1 MHTSRRRFLK
11 AGGAA
16 LAGAALPGT
25 PALAQQSAPIK
36 VGVLTVQS
44 GVLASIGEGGLRGVQ
59 WAVER
64 INRAG
69 GILGRRVELIVEE
82 ESNPKDTVER
92 FRKLYLKDQVDVVT
106 GGISTGVGLS
116 LGPAAEDMRK
126 LWLSWDATTQKGVE
140 ETLPSPRYAFR
151 STDNECEVIQASLM
165 TVRHYKGKIK
175 SVAGINTDFSYGRNS
190 WDAFQAVM
198 KKYGMNVNVVS
209 ELWVKVG
216 TTDLTS
222 YVATLQRT
230 KPNLIFSSLL
240 FSDMPIFM
248 KQAHAAGLT
257 RDTRFVFP
265 AAGFQHT
272 EIKKSYSPENMILGH
287 NTMYFEQPNA
297 SPLLREFVRD
307 YQKKYNSWPHF
318 EADRAYFTV
327 VAYKAAV
334 EKAAKGP
341 GGKWPTMEQIADALR
356 GIEVESL
363 GGMVRYRQDNIPECS
378 FYTGFTTHK
387 NSYDFCTIDRIE
399 TMHTR
404 ELQKPSGADFFKWIQ
419 EMNWKI

>member
-1 MHTSRRRFLK
+1 MTISRRRVLK

-16 LAGAALPGT
+16 LAGLALPQA
-25 PALAQQSAPIK
+25 PAIAQSAPVRI
-36 VGVLTVQS
+36 GVLTVKS
-44 GVLASIGEGGLRGVQ
+44 GVLASIGEGGLHGVE

-64 INRAG
+64 FNRSG
-69 GILGRRVELIVEE
+69 GILGRRIELVVEE

-92 FRKLYLKDQVDVVT
+92 FRKLYLKDQVDVIT

-116 LGPAAEDMRK
+116 LGPVAEEMRK

-140 ETLPSPRYAFR
+140 ETLARPRYAFR
-151 STDNECEVIQASLM
+151 STDNECEVIQAALM
-165 TVRHYKGKIK
+165 TVRHYKGKVK
-175 SVAGINTDFSYGRNS
+175 TVAGINTDFSYGRNS

-198 KKYGMNVNVVS
+198 KKYAMNVSIAS

-222 YVATLQRT
+222 YVATLQKA
-230 KPNLIFSSLL
+230 KPDLIFSSLL

-257 RDTRFVFP
+257 RETKFVFP

-272 EIKKSYSPENMILGH
+272 EIRKSYSPENMILGH

-297 SPLLREFVRD
+297 SPLLKEFVRD
-307 YQKKYNSWPHF
+307 YQKKHGSFPHF
-318 EADRAYFTV
+318 EADRSYFTIA
-327 VAYKAAV
+327 AYKAAV
-334 EKAAKGP
+334 EKASRTS
-341 GGKWPTMEQIADALR
+341 GGKWPSTDQIADALR

-363 GGMVRYRQDNIPECS
+363 GGAVRYREDNIPECS

-387 NSYDFCTIDRIE
+387 NKYDFCTIDRIE

-404 ELQKPSGADFFKWIQ
+404 ELQKPSGADFFKWI
-419 EMNWKI
+419 EGMSWKI